1 MLLTGFDA
9 PRLKKLYL
17 DRLIKAHNLLQTLT
31 RVNRTYKSYRYGYV
45 VDFADIERE
54 FDKTNRA
61 YWDELSNEL
70 GDEIGSY
77 SQLFKTAEEIEQ
89 EIADIKNALFD
100 FDTKNAEEF
109 CSQINRVEDKKQLLA
124 LKKALQTLLAA
135 GFSTHTP
142 WAQWPHLPIY
152 LKAMT
157 LRLEKYSGNPARDAA
172 READI
177 QELEQMWQ
185 EKTDSLIKQG
195 LPISDDLAAFKWMI
209 EELRVSLFAQELKT
223 PYPVSVKRLMKEW
236 EGL

>member
-1 MLLTGFDA
+1 MGFYQSA
-9 PRLKKLYL
+9 QIEFFQAR
-17 DRLIKAHNLLQTLT
+17 RVKAGQKHVVHKQ
-31 RVNRTYKSYRYGYV
+31 Y

-100 FDTKNAEEF
+100 FDTENTEEF
-109 CSQINRVEDKKQLLA
+109 CSQISQIEDKKQLLA
-124 LKKALQTLLAA
+124 LKKPATLLAA
-135 GFSTHTP
+135 GFATRTP
-142 WAQWPHLPIY
+142 WAQWPRLPIY

-157 LRLEKYSGNPARDAA
+157 LRLEKYSSNPARDAA

-195 LPISDDLAAFKWMI
+195 QPVSDDLAAFKWMI

-223 PYPVSVKRLMKEW
+223 PYPVSVKRLLKE
-236 EGL
+236 LNSLN